1 MNNKTFTVCF
11 ISEALDSP
19 EYIGPF
25 YNEDEAYDYANV
37 RNASLALGGIPSTVA
52 SYGVCDS

>member
-11 ISEALDSP
+11 VSEALDSP